1 MLGNEVIIR
10 GNIFNMEKNTI
21 CVLVQGLEG
30 REGDEYQVLG
40 CTMTVKT
47 KNFYS
52 LKVTASFHLDLL

>member
-1 MLGNEVIIR
+1 
-10 GNIFNMEKNTI
+10 MEKNTI